1 MFLPVAFSKDVHHAL
16 CRTLKRKSKKISKIL
31 AALLQAAMLTTNIFT
46 NDTSRCILKLLN
58 RIIGITGLTGVLI
71 VSSSRLSV
79 ILGLLFCFN
88 LVYSLGEFSNSPYV

>member
-1 MFLPVAFSKDVHHAL
+1 MLSVELLKEKARKYTKFLQPCYKLPCWQLMILQDVFL
-16 CRTLKRKSKKISKIL
+16 SYLK
-31 AALLQAAMLTTNIFT
+31 
-46 NDTSRCILKLLN
+46 

-88 LVYSLGEFSNSPYV
+88 FVYSLGEFSNSPYV